1 MSAAG
6 PTQGANYSPS
16 GGSAAA
22 PAASVGAV
30 QMSAHGRSKRGISMT
45 TTTITRRGF
54 LGFGARA
61 GMLGTLAGLGLLGAV
76 RPARAAVT
84 DFKALV
90 CLYLYGGN
98 DGNNMVVPLDA
109 AHYTPYTQIR
119 GSLALSNAANTL
131 LPARTATLKAVASP
145 VAQPFAFHYGMPE
158 IDALYGQG
166 QVAVVLNVGGLRQ
179 PLTKAQYSAGTG
191 VPPQLFS
198 HSDQTIQMQA
208 GTPSPAGTGWG
219 GRLVDVLGTGGH
231 LDAVSVGS
239 SGLFVEGAATHG
251 NLVPSNGQLSLAGMG
266 FWPQSAA
273 DARKAALLQIVNAD
287 TGNVVANAA
296 NRALAN
302 GMQLISDLQLASAV
316 TPITTVFPGSS
327 LASQL
332 KVVAQLIDLRA
343 AQGPGRQV
351 YFVSLGG
358 FDTHSGQSY
367 QQWDLLRQVSQAMN
381 AFQLALAEIGAVNQV
396 TSFTMSDF
404 GRTLQPASTGTD
416 HAWGNHHL
424 VIGAAVLGG
433 IYGQFPSFALGG
445 ADDATGRGAWIP
457 QFSNQQFGATIGKW
471 FGADPVALDTQV
483 FKSELANFTV
493 KDVGFMG

>member
-1 MSAAG
+1 
-6 PTQGANYSPS
+6 
-16 GGSAAA
+16 
-22 PAASVGAV
+22 
-30 QMSAHGRSKRGISMT
+30 MT
-45 TTTITRRGF
+45 ITTINRRGF
-54 LGFGARA
+54 LGLGARA
-61 GMLGTLAGLGLLGAV
+61 GMLGTLAGMGLLGAA

-90 CLYLYGGN
+90 CIYLYGGN

-109 AHYTPYTQIR
+109 AHYAPYAQIR
-119 GSLALSNAANTL
+119 GALALSAAANTL
-131 LPARTATLKAVASP
+131 LPARTATLGAVANP

-166 QVAVVLNVGGLRQ
+166 RVAVVLNVGSLRQ
-179 PLTKAQYSAGTG
+179 PLTKAQYAAGTG
-191 VPPQLFS
+191 VPPQLYS
-198 HSDQTIQMQA
+198 HSDQTVQMQA
-208 GTPSPAGTGWG
+208 GSPAPAGTGWG

-251 NLVPSNGQLSLAGMG
+251 NLVPANGQLSLAGMN

-273 DARKAALLQIVNAD
+273 DARKSALLQIVNAD
-287 TGNVVANAA
+287 TGNVIANAA

-302 GMQLISDLQLASAV
+302 GMQLIGDLQLAAAV
-316 TPITTVFPGSS
+316 TPITTVFPGTSIG
-327 LASQL
+327 SQL

-367 QQWDLLRQVSQAMN
+367 QQWDLLRQLSQAVN
-381 AFQLALAEIGAVNQV
+381 AFELALAEVGAATQV
-396 TSFTMSDF
+396 TSFTLSDF

-416 HAWGNHHL
+416 HAWGNHQL
-424 VIGAAVLGG
+424 VIGAAVKGG
-433 IYGQFPSFALGG
+433 VYGQFPSFTLGG

-457 QFSNQQFGATIGKW
+457 QFSNQQFGATIGTW
-471 FGADPVALDTQV
+471 FGADAATLDAQV
-483 FKSELANFTV
+483 FKSELANFSL
-493 KDVGFMG
+493 KDLGFMG